1 MKRKILM
8 RFLMNIIIWS
18 LVLPILVVLI
28 WTFTKSWV
36 WPNMLPSEWGMRS
49 IKYLLDPRN
58 KTLEILLKS
67 LSLSA
72 YVTIFTLL
80 ITIPA
85 GKAIGQ
91 YEFKGKGIIKLLV
104 LAPLIVPSITI
115 AMGIHVSFIRLGL
128 ANKMMGVVLIH
139 SLVAL
144 PYGVRIFANFFEI
157 MGVKLEESARN
168 LGASRLQT
176 FRYITMPMIAPSI
189 VSAGSLIFTVSFSQ
203 YFLTF
208 LIGGGRVMTLSLVM
222 VPFIQSGDRML
233 ASVYSVVFIGSS
245 LLVLFVFERLLKRFY
260 KGENFYMV

>member
-115 AMGIHVSFIRLGL
+115 AMGIHV
-128 ANKMMGVVLIH
+128 
-139 SLVAL
+139 
-144 PYGVRIFANFFEI
+144 
-157 MGVKLEESARN
+157 
-168 LGASRLQT
+168 
-176 FRYITMPMIAPSI
+176 
-189 VSAGSLIFTVSFSQ
+189 
-203 YFLTF
+203 
-208 LIGGGRVMTLSLVM
+208 
-222 VPFIQSGDRML
+222 
-233 ASVYSVVFIGSS
+233 
-245 LLVLFVFERLLKRFY
+245 
-260 KGENFYMV
+260 